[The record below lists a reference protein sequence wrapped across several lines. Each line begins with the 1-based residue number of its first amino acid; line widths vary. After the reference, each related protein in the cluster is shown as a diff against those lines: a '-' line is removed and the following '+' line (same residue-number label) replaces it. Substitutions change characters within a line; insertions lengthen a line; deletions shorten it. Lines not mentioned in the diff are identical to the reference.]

1 MWTKP
6 WTMKEGFLIGGGL
19 IFAGLMLEL
28 SVGPVRWDAFAWPA
42 NGIVL
47 AGFLAIIALIY
58 ILGNYQLSARLCR
71 FYKGGTPTKRI
82 INYQLKYAF
91 QFIGT
96 YQAAIPAMVYAVV
109 LTIIMGLTRQQVNG
123 TWLNNM
129 LSFWP
134 FVLIYTYITV
144 ILGVVTLKR
153 LCMLR
158 WHLNIR
164 DIAFLLNHLG
174 LFIALTTATLGNAD
188 MQRVKMI
195 CGVGEP
201 EWRVFDKEGA
211 IKEMPIAIELKKFIM
226 ETYDNGAPKRY
237 ASEVQI
243 LTKSGK
249 NIETTIDV
257 NKPYE
262 VDDWKIYQ
270 YGYDTQMGAQSQ
282 ISIFELVSDPWL
294 PWVYA
299 GFYMML
305 AGAVLMTLM
314 VLWRRVRTATRK
326 ALWGYFAIAVFAS
339 LFAYFFFD
347 SYNTKTLV
355 PALQSPWFAPHVF
368 VYIFAYALLGVA
380 VIIAIYAQIRKNCQL
395 SIVRSTR
402 RGACQS
408 KNCQLDDLVYISLA
422 FLTIG
427 MLFGALWAKEAW
439 GHYWSWDPKETW
451 AAITWLAYLIYIH
464 YRLMPRANSQEPKAN
479 HLALW
484 ILFGSFVLLQMC
496 WWGINYLPSAQSSS
510 VHTYNTSE

>member
-47 AGFLAIIALIY
+47 AGFLAIIALIS
-58 ILGNYQLSARLCR
+58 LLR
-71 FYKGGTPTKRI
+71 KKV
-82 INYQLKYAF
+82 YAF

-282 ISIFELVSDPWL
+282 ITILELVSDPWL

-314 VLWRRVRTATRK
+314 VLWSRVRTATRK

-380 VIIAIYAQIRKNCQL
+380 VVIAWWKLA
-395 SIVRSTR
+395 
-402 RGACQS
+402 
-408 KNCQLDDLVYISLA
+408 DDLVYISLA

-451 AAITWLAYLIYIH
+451 AAITWIAYLIYIH